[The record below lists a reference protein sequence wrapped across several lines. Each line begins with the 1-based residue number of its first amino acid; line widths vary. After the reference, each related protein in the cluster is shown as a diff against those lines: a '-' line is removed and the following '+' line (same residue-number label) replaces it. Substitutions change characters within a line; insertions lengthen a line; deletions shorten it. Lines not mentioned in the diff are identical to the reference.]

1 MTRGPEAVLEVQG
14 WRIGPTRVLRLVGEL
29 DAYTAPVV
37 RARLDAALLDS
48 GAPSLIVD
56 LTPLRFMATAGIS
69 LMLKLRAEITARQG
83 GLMLVLPAE
92 SLPRRLFEVTGLAHR
107 FAICETLEEGVAA
120 FRREPPDRDPGAMA
134 DGPP

>member
-14 WRIGPTRVLRLVGEL
+14 WRTGATRVLRLVGEL

-37 RARLDAALLDS
+37 RSRLDAALLDS
-48 GAPSLIVD
+48 EAPSLIID
-56 LTPLRFMATAGIS
+56 LTPLKFMATAGIS

-83 GLMLVLPAE
+83 RLMLVLPPE

-107 FAICETLEEGVAA
+107 FAIRETLEEGVAA
-120 FRREPPDRDPGAMA
+120 FRRERPDRDPGAAA